1 MIPQIPQGPGTPFLC
16 PELSGSGG
24 GLEGSEVNG
33 ERGAQLGPQVGGQD
47 FEFQP
52 CPHYLKQDA

>member
-24 GLEGSEVNG
+24 GLEGSEVGWDLPLNHMPTPTY
-33 ERGAQLGPQVGGQD
+33 LGKFGTWVV
-47 FEFQP
+47 
-52 CPHYLKQDA
+52 